1 MTHSNHTDINIA
13 SFLDDGKCV
22 QTELDRIDALSNM
35 SVINARYLTNSF
47 ISEDTGSDHI
57 QSDGTPDISVGDPKW
72 TFSRAWDVNFS
83 VPLYFLIVFGLLNF
97 KRETLFIRF
106 NALGSITTFIL
117 GVVIIYKA
125 CIWRYSEYVNFR
137 SRFQQDL

>member
-1 MTHSNHTDINIA
+1 MTNSNDTDINIA

-22 QTELDRIDALSNM
+22 QTELDRIDASSNM
-35 SVINARYLTNSF
+35 SIINALYLTNL
-47 ISEDTGSDHI
+47 
-57 QSDGTPDISVGDPKW
+57 GDPKW